1 MIKDTPIHLKRIDGS
16 LKYKTPI
23 IKVPAAPIPVH
34 TAYAV
39 PIDISLRE
47 SHNKIPLMV
56 IDKTEII
63 GPNTLYDGIDANL
76 RPSGQPISKK
86 PAAIR

>member
-39 PIDISLRE
+39 PIDIPLSE
-47 SHNKIPLMV
+47 SHNKMPLMV

-63 GPNTLYDGIDANL
+63 GPNSLYDGIADSFN
-76 RPSGQPISKK
+76 PSGHPISKM
-86 PAAIR
+86 PATIR